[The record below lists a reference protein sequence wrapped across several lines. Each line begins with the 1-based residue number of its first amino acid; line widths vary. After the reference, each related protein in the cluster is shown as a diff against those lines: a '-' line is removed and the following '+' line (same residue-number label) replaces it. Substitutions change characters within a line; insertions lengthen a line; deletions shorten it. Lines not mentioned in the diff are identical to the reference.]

1 MNQNM
6 CALIMAGG
14 EGKRFWPLSSRE
26 KPKQFL
32 TLTGDKSLIRQTVDR
47 VLPLI
52 PIENIFI
59 VTVSRYA
66 EETMRHIPELPARNL
81 VLEPEGKNTAPCI
94 AYGTL
99 RIMSSAE
106 DPVIAVLPAD
116 HAVGDDEEFRS
127 VLRFAG
133 ETALRKLQNG
143 NYPLITLGVT
153 PTMPETGFGYIKSTG
168 DLVSSADGLSA
179 YVVERFTEKPDMDT
193 ALRFLNEGGYYW
205 NSGVFVWK
213 ASSIVSDFS
222 RILPAWYGQ
231 FGKVSESLGTASE
244 DKVVLSFYK
253 SLEPGSIDKLILEH
267 SENTVVIPV
276 NYPWSDVGS
285 WKTLDDYL
293 RNSADDNIVRGEAVT
308 VDSSGCLVFGH
319 GKVIALVGVRG
330 LVVVDSPDGILI
342 LDKERSQDVKQVV
355 EELSKKNKD

>member
-1 MNQNM
+1 MNLNM
-6 CALIMAGG
+6 YALIMAGG

-32 TLTGDKSLIRQTVDR
+32 SLTGDKSLIRQTVDR

-66 EETMRHIPELPARNL
+66 EETLRHIPELPLRNL

-106 DPVIAVLPAD
+106 DPVIVVLPAD
-116 HAVGDDEEFRS
+116 HAVGDDEGFRS

-133 ETALRKLQNG
+133 ETASRKLANG
-143 NYPLITLGVT
+143 NHPL
-153 PTMPETGFGYIKSTG
+153 IKST
-168 DLVSSADGLSA
+168 DNIVSSAGGFSA
-179 YVVERFTEKPDMDT
+179 CLVERFTEKPDSDT
-193 ALRFLNEGGYYW
+193 ALRFLKEGGYYW
-205 NSGVFVWK
+205 NSGVFVWR
-213 ASSIVSDFS
+213 ASSIISDFS
-222 RILPAWYGQ
+222 RIIPEWYGQ
-231 FGKVSESLGTASE
+231 FGKISSSLGTASE

-285 WKTLDDYL
+285 WKTLDDFL
-293 RNSADDNIVRGEAVT
+293 RKGADDNIVHGEAVT
-308 VDSSGCLVFGH
+308 VDSSGCLVFGS
-319 GKVIALVGVRG
+319 GRVIALVGVRD

-342 LDKERSQDVKQVV
+342 LDKERSQDVRKVA